1 MNITFLLLML
11 FFNYYINVD
20 FPIAIDYENDI
31 IIGFMF
37 LLYFIK
43 KNFIKSKIIYSITII
58 FITFMFIIHLFI
70 IIIFQLYH
78 QFF

>member
-20 FPIAIDYENDI
+20 LPIAIDYENDI

-43 KNFIKSKIIYSITII
+43 KILLNQKSFI
-58 FITFMFIIHLFI
+58 
-70 IIIFQLYH
+70 Q
-78 QFF
+78 